1 MTPER
6 IEEIRTTA
14 CALEDLTN
22 GVEQSAALKNAAKL
36 LLECVESLEAAE
48 AAEIISTYPSDFGMP
63 KEKLQNVK
71 KLITVLDGDK
81 ADRTA
86 VFPVP
91 FGSNLLHEN
100 GDYLIDMQPCAVM
113 MNTTTHEVQRFDL
126 TVLKQM
132 CWDGTLLLV
141 TGIERDE
148 N

>member
-14 CALEDLTN
+14 CALEGLTN

-48 AAEIISTYPSDFGMP
+48 IISTYSSNFGMP
-63 KEKLQNVK
+63 MEKLQDVK